1 MIKNSILFKIFIRYL
16 KEKGVFNLYKSKVTD
31 SYFTKLDYNYK
42 TYTNSAFTYLSFFIF
57 TNCYDTEIY
66 KFLTHYKNVNEFRI
80 ILNLYL
86 KKYCISFLEEKGLS
100 KLLVNNIMHYH
111 FSYIHIRIAHN
122 VNLNKKSNVDKIINR
137 IIDYFITE
145 NISLIELLSNTFDTF
160 ATDEGH
166 NFWYNKYHE
175 FIEYIN
181 NKLLIL

>member
-1 MIKNSILFKIFIRYL
+1 M
-16 KEKGVFNLYKSKVTD
+16 
-31 SYFTKLDYNYK
+31 
-42 TYTNSAFTYLSFFIF
+42 

-86 KKYCISFLEEKGLS
+86 KKYCISFLEENGLP
-100 KLLVNNIMHYH
+100 KLLVHNIMHYH

-137 IIDYFITE
+137 IIDYFIIE

-181 NKLLIL
+181 NKLLII

>member
-42 TYTNSAFTYLSFFIF
+42 TYTNSAFTYLSFFNF
-57 TNCYDTEIY
+57 TNCYDTELS

-100 KLLVNNIMHYH
+100 KLLVHNVMHYH

-137 IIDYFITE
+137 IIDYFIIE
-145 NISLIELLSNTFDTF
+145 NESLIELLSNTFDTF

-166 NFWYNKYHE
+166 NFWYNKYKE